1 MSGRSDIRMYV
12 EHLFEGRT
20 LDAETI
26 ELKEE
31 IYGNLVARFDDYV
44 AQGMSEDEAYA
55 RTCEA
60 VTSVDDVMGEKDAGE
75 KDDPL
80 DATVV
85 APAAAVAPEP
95 EPTTVIGAP
104 EPPASQGEPTG
115 AQRHWST
122 GMIVA
127 VVAVVLLVA
136 GIAGCTV
143 FNLLDT
149 QRGLEDYQSQTS
161 QTVQPVDQPD
171 DTTYGDDAATG
182 DSATSQTTGDGT
194 ADGTTG
200 GSAAGDGTTGTDA
213 TSTSTGNGSAPQD
226 GTGNRYGAP
235 SQSGTGLTAEVQ
247 AHSVDE
253 LAGYAGTALSD
264 ATRVEELVRS
274 LPVGEYVTGVTT
286 DPATKTV
293 EVTYTYQDRDLVA
306 REDDHVDRALVY
318 DAVALMSTLDG
329 MDTLRMVEIE
339 DDGYDYDRDLQVFE
353 RSMLEWLLGV
363 TLDASQLTTEAWEGV
378 RGQVMTEYVY
388 DEAWDRAVRD

>member
-85 APAAAVAPEP
+85 TPAAAVAPES

-115 AQRHWST
+115 AQKRWST

-149 QRGLEDYQSQTS
+149 QRGLEDYRSQTS

-182 DSATSQTTGDGT
+182 DAATSQTTGDGT

-264 ATRVEELVRS
+264 TARVEELVRS
-274 LPVGEYVTGVTT
+274 LPVGEYVTGVTA

-306 REDDHVDRALVY
+306 RDDDHVDRALVY

-329 MDTLRMVEIE
+329 MDTLRMVETE

>member
-31 IYGNLVARFDDYV
+31 IFGNLVARFDDYV
-44 AQGMSEDEAYA
+44 AQGMSEGEAYA
-55 RTCEA
+55 RTCDA

-80 DATVV
+80 DADTV

-95 EPTTVIGAP
+95 TTVIGSP
-104 EPPASQGEPTG
+104 EPPAPRTEPNG
-115 AQRHWST
+115 APKRWST

-127 VVAVVLLVA
+127 VVAIVLLVA

-143 FNLLDT
+143 FNLLDM

-161 QTVQPVDQPD
+161 QTVQPVDQPN
-171 DTTYGDDAATG
+171 DTTYDDKTPTG
-182 DSATSQTTGDGT
+182 DSSTSQTTSNEPDGN
-194 ADGTTG
+194 GTTG
-200 GSAAGDGTTGTDA
+200 NDA
-213 TSTSTGNGSAPQD
+213 TSTSPTNGSSPQ
-226 GTGNRYGAP
+226 G
-235 SQSGTGLTAEVQ
+235 GTGLTAEVR

-253 LAGYAGTALSD
+253 LAGYAGTGLSD
-264 ATRVEELVRS
+264 TARIEELVRS
-274 LPVGEYVTGVTT
+274 LPVGEYVTGVSA
-286 DPATKTV
+286 DPGTRTV
-293 EVTYTYQDRDLVA
+293 EVTYTYQDRDRVTWD
-306 REDDHVDRALVY
+306 DDHVDLALVY

-329 MDTLRMVEIE
+329 IDTLRVTEIE
-339 DDGYDYDRDLQVFE
+339 DDGYDYDRDLRVFE
-353 RSMLEWLLGV
+353 RTMLERLLGA
-363 TLDASQLTTEAWEGV
+363 TLDASQLTAEAWEGI

-388 DEAWDRAVRD
+388 DEAWDRAERD

>member
-20 LDAETI
+20 LDAEAI

-44 AQGMSEDEAYA
+44 AQGMGEDEAYA

-85 APAAAVAPEP
+85 TPAAAVAPEP

-104 EPPASQGEPTG
+104 EPPAPQVEPAG
-115 AQRHWST
+115 AQKRWST

-136 GIAGCTV
+136 SIAGCTV

-149 QRGLEDYQSQTS
+149 QKGLEDYQSQTS

-171 DTTYGDDAATG
+171 DITYGDETPADG
-182 DSATSQTTGDGT
+182 SATSQTTSDGATGGGATGDN
-194 ADGTTG
+194 TTG
-200 GSAAGDGTTGTDA
+200 NDA
-213 TSTSTGNGSAPQD
+213 TGGATGDGSAPQD

-247 AHSVDE
+247 AHSADE
-253 LAGYAGTALSD
+253 LAAYAGTALSD
-264 ATRVEELVRS
+264 AARVEELVRS

-293 EVTYTYQDRDLVA
+293 EVTYTYQNRDLVA
-306 REDDHVDRALVY
+306 HDDDHVDRALVY
-318 DAVALMSTLDG
+318 DAVALMSALDR
-329 MDTLRMVEIE
+329 MDTLRMVEVE

-353 RSMLEWLLGV
+353 RAMLEQLLGV
-363 TLDASQLTTEAWEGV
+363 TLDASQLTAEAWEGV

-388 DEAWDRAVRD
+388 DEAWDRADRD

>member
-20 LDAETI
+20 LDAEAI

-44 AQGMSEDEAYA
+44 AQGMGEDEAYA

-85 APAAAVAPEP
+85 TPAAAVAPEP

-115 AQRHWST
+115 AQRLWST

-149 QRGLEDYQSQTS
+149 QRGLEDYRSQTS

-182 DSATSQTTGDGT
+182 DSATSQTTGDNAT
-194 ADGTTG
+194 SD
-200 GSAAGDGTTGTDA
+200 DA

-235 SQSGTGLTAEVQ
+235 SQSGTGLTTEVR

-264 ATRVEELVRS
+264 AARVEELVRS

-293 EVTYTYQDRDLVA
+293 EVTYTYQNRDLVA
-306 REDDHVDRALVY
+306 RDDDHVDRALVY
-318 DAVALMSTLDG
+318 DAVALMSALDG
-329 MDTLRMVEIE
+329 MDTLRMVEVE

-353 RSMLEWLLGV
+353 RAMLEQLLGV

-388 DEAWDRAVRD
+388 DEAWDRADRD

>member
-44 AQGMSEDEAYA
+44 AQGMGEDEAYA

-60 VTSVDDVMGEKDAGE
+60 VTSVDDVMGEKDAGD

-80 DATVV
+80 DATVA

-95 EPTTVIGAP
+95 EPTTVIGTP
-104 EPPASQGEPTG
+104 EPPASQGAPAG
-115 AQRHWST
+115 AQTRWST

-171 DTTYGDDAATG
+171 DTTYTDDAATG
-182 DSATSQTTGDGT
+182 DAATGQTTGNNATSD
-194 ADGTTG
+194 
-200 GSAAGDGTTGTDA
+200 DA
-213 TSTSTGNGSAPQD
+213 TSTSPNNGSAPQD

-235 SQSGTGLTAEVQ
+235 SQSGTGLTAEVR

-253 LAGYAGTALSD
+253 LTGYAGTALSD
-264 ATRVEELVRS
+264 AARVEELVRA
-274 LPVGEYVTGVTT
+274 LPVGEYVTGVTA

-306 REDDHVDRALVY
+306 RDDDHVDLALVY

-339 DDGYDYDRDLQVFE
+339 DDGYEYDRGLQVFE

-363 TLDASQLTTEAWEGV
+363 TLDASQLTAEAWESV

-388 DEAWDRAVRD
+388 EEAWDRAERS